1 MSQFIEFANNHL
13 VLLGAFVVVLTMIIK
28 MEFESR
34 FSGITQLSAA
44 DAVRLMNNDETI
56 VIDVRES
63 KEFSES
69 HIKGA
74 THIPMTAIKTRLNE
88 LEKYKDKPVLTYCRS
103 GSRSNYACRVLK
115 KAGFN
120 QVNNLAGGVIGW
132 ESANL
137 PLTRK

>member
-1 MSQFIEFANNHL
+1 MSQLIEFANNNL
-13 VLLGAFVVVLTMIIK
+13 LLLGALVVVLTMIIK

-34 FSGITQLSAA
+34 FSGVPQLLAA
-44 DAVRLMNNDETI
+44 DAVRLMNNDDTV
-56 VIDVRES
+56 VIDVRET

-74 THIPMTAIKTRLNE
+74 THVPMTEVKTRLAE
-88 LEKYKDKPVLTYCRS
+88 LEKYKDKPVLAYCRS

-132 ESANL
+132 QGANL
-137 PLTRK
+137 PLTKK

>member
-1 MSQFIEFANNHL
+1 MSQLIEFANNNL
-13 VLLGAFVVVLTMIIK
+13 LLLGALVVVLTMIIK

-34 FSGITQLSAA
+34 FSGIPQLLAA
-44 DAVRLMNNDETI
+44 DAVRLMNNDDTI
-56 VIDVRES
+56 VIDVRET

-74 THIPMTAIKTRLNE
+74 THVPMTEVKTRIDE
-88 LEKYKDKPVLTYCRS
+88 LEKYKDKPVLAYCRS

-132 ESANL
+132 QGANL
-137 PLTRK
+137 PLTKK

>member
-1 MSQFIEFANNHL
+1 MSQLIEFANNNL
-13 VLLGAFVVVLTMIIK
+13 LLLGALVVVLTMIIK

-34 FSGITQLSAA
+34 FSGVPQLLAA
-44 DAVRLMNNDETI
+44 DAVRLMNNDDTI
-56 VIDVRES
+56 VIDVRET

-74 THIPMTAIKTRLNE
+74 THVPMTEVKTRIDE
-88 LEKYKDKPVLTYCRS
+88 LEKYKDKPVLAYCRS

-132 ESANL
+132 QGANL
-137 PLTRK
+137 PLTKK

>member
-1 MSQFIEFANNHL
+1 MSQLIEFANNNL
-13 VLLGAFVVVLTMIIK
+13 LLLGALVVVLTMIIK

-34 FSGITQLSAA
+34 FSGIPQLLAA
-44 DAVRLMNNDETI
+44 DAVRLMNNDDTV
-56 VIDVRES
+56 VIDVRET

-74 THIPMTAIKTRLNE
+74 THVPMTEVKTRLAE
-88 LEKYKDKPVLTYCRS
+88 LEKYKDKPVLAYCRS

-120 QVNNLAGGVIGW
+120 QVNNMAGGVIGW
-132 ESANL
+132 QGEKL
-137 PLTRK
+137 PLKKK

>member
-1 MSQFIEFANNHL
+1 MSQLIEFANNHL
-13 VLLGAFVVVLTMIIK
+13 LLLGALVVILTMIIK

-34 FSGITQLSAA
+34 FSGIPQLMAA
-44 DAVRLMNNDETI
+44 DAVRLMNNDDTV

-63 KEFSES
+63 QEFSQS

-74 THIPMTAIKTRLNE
+74 THIPMSALKNRLTE
-88 LEKYKDKPVLTYCRS
+88 LEKYKDRPVLAYCRS
-103 GSRSNYACRVLK
+103 GSRSNYACRVMK
-115 KAGFN
+115 KAGFE